1 MKKILVCASL
11 IALSTSAFAADAS
24 NTYLRLDL
32 GAAKPTFKD
41 KVGGA
46 NSKVKS
52 KFKPMYNVGVGYKFN
67 DMFRSD
73 LNVQYQ
79 SNKATKGNT
88 AIKNTTFKTLGVMLN
103 GYVDF
108 KNDSM
113 FTPYVTAG
121 VGIAR
126 NKANAKTATV
136 TNKSHTALAW
146 NVGLGSK
153 VNVATNVDLDFSYK
167 YAQLGKTAM
176 KVTTVKRDVR
186 THAHQVTAGVIF
198 NM

>member
-11 IALSTSAFAADAS
+11 IALSTSAFAS
-24 NTYLRLDL
+24 EGVYLRGDL
-32 GAAKPTFKD
+32 GMAKPTFKD
-41 KVGGA
+41 KAGGA
-46 NSKVKS
+46 NSTVKG

-73 LNVQYQ
+73 LNVQYE

-88 AIKNTTFKTLGVMLN
+88 AINGTRFKTLAVMLN

-108 KNDSM
+108 KNESM

-121 VGIAR
+121 VGY
-126 NKANAKTATV
+126 AKNTAKPAATV
-136 TNKSHTALAW
+136 TSKNHNAFAW

-167 YAQLGKTAM
+167 YAHLGKHAL
-176 KVTTVKRDVR
+176 KVTTVKHD
-186 THAHQVTAGVIF
+186 TKAHAHQITAGVIF